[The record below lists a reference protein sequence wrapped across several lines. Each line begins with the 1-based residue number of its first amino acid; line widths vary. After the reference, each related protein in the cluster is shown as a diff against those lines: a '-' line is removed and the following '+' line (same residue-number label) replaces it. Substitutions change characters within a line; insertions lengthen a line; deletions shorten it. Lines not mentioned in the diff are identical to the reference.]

1 MGKRKKFQSID
12 EYCKRCGFNSV
23 MFYDVLRRKPSL
35 AAELKTNSKGERVL
49 DEESM
54 DAVGKILRAK
64 LEEQERKARKAKIEA
79 ASAEEINSLV
89 SENEKLK
96 RDIKSLKCEIEC
108 LREVLAGRKA
118 ERKESIE
125 K

>member
-1 MGKRKKFQSID
+1 MSGRKKFQNID

-23 MFYDVLRRKPSL
+23 MFYEVLRKNPSL
-35 AAELKTNSKGERVL
+35 ATNLKTNSKGERVL
-49 DEESM
+49 DEESTA
-54 DAVGKILRAK
+54 AVGKIL
-64 LEEQERKARKAKIEA
+64 QRKARKAKIEA
-79 ASAEEINSLV
+79 AAAEELNFLV

-96 RDIKSLKCEIEC
+96 QEIKLLKYEIES
-108 LREVLAGRKA
+108 LRGILTVRKA